1 MIMRNYYR
9 LMSIVLFGLL
19 AMAPVAARAEAEG
32 VVRYGVSPTSLQNDF
47 FENNNDNDKSYTEL
61 GYRPARLTGYV
72 DGGSVRYFTRWLKNT
87 DHRAWKG
94 YFGKTL
100 AEFDAIFYDLRAQ
113 GYHMVDTSGYETPAG
128 VRFAMLWE
136 KTNPTP
142 GWQIFRNTS
151 VAGMQQLHDTIG
163 QQGWVPHRVEGYEL
177 SGQSFYTS
185 LWYYQPGKGYY
196 IHSHMT
202 REQYDA
208 KLAEHKANDYI
219 PHHLHAHAVG
229 NNVWYSAIFK
239 HTTASYSVR
248 SNRDWRVFQRYYNNL
263 WAGGYNIDNFYAAAT
278 PDGVRFGG
286 IWFFDGA
293 PAIDENSS
301 LYSRVRKQ
309 IDGAP
314 GRGGAAIINLTTGD
328 ETMLHADQSFAI
340 ASTAKI
346 GILYALMREIDL
358 GNESWSGTI
367 NSGAQYGN
375 NQGSWLTAN
384 TNYTIAQ
391 MAQFMIRSSNN
402 WATNRLIDRIGR
414 TTINNHLAD
423 PARMNL
429 DVTRIHRYMVG
440 TGAPSAHGNAS
451 SYDDRLHGWENLST
465 PREMAGLLRH
475 VHNGD
480 FLSATSVNRFWATLA
495 LDGDNNGVNNKGYV
509 APQVTGLTPP
519 VVVFNKAGNNDDVRI
534 QAADAGRMNF
544 SNGQRVIF
552 AIFMD
557 EVSDNP
563 DVPGVASAT
572 NISAGKN
579 AIGKAG
585 KEAGIEYNN

>member
-1 MIMRNYYR
+1 MIIRNYHR
-9 LMSIVLFGLL
+9 LLTIVLFGLFAL
-19 AMAPVAARAEAEG
+19 APVAARAEAEG
-32 VVRYGVSPTSLQNDF
+32 VVRYGVTPASLQNDF
-47 FENNNDNDKSYTEL
+47 FENNDDNNKSYNEL

-72 DGGSVRYFTRWLKNT
+72 DGGNVRYFTRWVKNT

-100 AEFDAIFYDLRAQ
+100 AEFDSIFYTLREQ
-113 GYHMVDTSGYETPAG
+113 GYYMVDTSGYETPAG

-136 KTNPTP
+136 KTNSTP
-142 GWQIFRNTS
+142 GWQIYRNTS
-151 VAGMQQLHDTIG
+151 LAGMQTLHDTIG

-185 LWYYQPGKGYY
+185 LWYYQPGKGYF

-202 REQYDA
+202 REQYDD
-208 KLAEHKANDYI
+208 KLAEYKANDFI

-229 NNVWYSAIFK
+229 NTVWYSAIWK

-263 WAGGYNIDNFYAAAT
+263 WAAGYNIDNFYAAAT

-286 IWFFDGA
+286 IWFFDGV
-293 PAIDENSS
+293 PNIDENSS
-301 LYSRVRKQ
+301 LYSRVRKE

-314 GRGGAAIINLTTGD
+314 GRGGAAIINLTTGE
-328 ETMLHADQSFAI
+328 ETLLHADQSFAI

-358 GNESWSGTI
+358 GNESWTGTI

-375 NQGSWLTAN
+375 NQGNWLTAN

-402 WATNRLIDRIGR
+402 WATNRLIDRVGR
-414 TTINNHLAD
+414 ATINNHLAD

-429 DVTRIHRYMVG
+429 DVTRIHRYVVG
-440 TGAPSAHGNAS
+440 TGAPSAHGNS
-451 SYDDRLHGWENLST
+451 SAYDDRLHGWENLST
-465 PREMAGLLRH
+465 PREMASLLRH

-495 LDGDNNGVNNKGYV
+495 LDGDNNGINNKGYV

-563 DVPGVASAT
+563 DVQGVASAV
-572 NISAGKN
+572 NISAGKQ
-579 AIGKAG
+579 AIGRAG
-585 KEAGIEYNN
+585 REAGIEYNN